1 MPRQI
6 DLNVNIQSKQ
16 ALSNMKQ
23 LQSAADQL
31 QKTLAGLGVKSQNPV
46 EKTTQGYKKAA
57 NEAAAY
63 ERAIQ
68 RLGTTLGTLN
78 KSQASTLSG
87 MSSFVRTQE
96 GLNNAV
102 LRATGITRN
111 AAGTF
116 QTFSGSVKAGRGT
129 VETFKL
135 SVDTATGAVY
145 KLDTGLKST
154 SHAFQGLGTSV
165 ASTMKQ
171 IVGFTG
177 AAQMARSALTEMKAM
192 SDELVVYQK
201 VTGATAQE
209 LERIRS
215 QSYASGKKYGQ
226 SPSDFAASI
235 AEFARAGYGKNA
247 SSMADLAT
255 KVQLVGDMSAEA
267 ASSFLLATDAGYK
280 FGGSVERLNQVIN
293 AANVIDNNYAT
304 SMSKIAEGITV
315 IAPLASS
322 MHVSIEELMAGLGT
336 ITAVTQREGTES
348 ARALRALFLNIM
360 GDTTTEIEEGVTWS
374 EKEIKTLNDA
384 LNKYAKSAVKAAEAS
399 GEVINPMEAIGA
411 LAKSYKD
418 GLMTEADIMALVSDL
433 GGKLR
438 SSPLMALI
446 QNWDMY
452 EQMLTQIKT
461 DKTSADREV
470 DVMSKSWSAKLQNLK
485 TSWTELVNSRV
496 SDEFIKGV
504 LDAGTGFLE
513 FSGNLENFIGMA
525 GGATYALKGLA
536 AGLKNVSQGAKFG
549 GFNAWTIGLSAAL
562 TAISAIKAAYE
573 NSLRESQEA
582 AEKAVENAKKK
593 AEDGAKLQE
602 IYSRYVAIA
611 SDGIQEEQGEV
622 EELKTLQEELN
633 GLLGDQATA
642 IDLVNGKYS
651 EMSAEIR
658 KAQAEQA
665 RITAKEYK
673 AAMTVAGNNFQKQG
687 LGTKLFNVS
696 NFATGDRNV
705 GDLLF
710 SGNMAMSFDEFADL
724 GSIFDSGDYSLLKP
738 FGKVGAYDK
747 FIVKIDFEKPEN
759 AEQVKALL
767 QEVEQLYLDMGNKVI
782 GENGETFGEI
792 YSDTYNE
799 IVYFRNLI
807 TESAGPY
814 VEAFDLMNAENA
826 KAIILESDLAG
837 KTFETKEAFDAA
849 VESIIE
855 SEKATGYYAEAIREA
870 AKEYANYKEEAGSDG
885 GTDDALENDAK
896 AAKTVADALNDATK
910 AKERFDAAMAVDMS
924 SGLDGYL
931 SIIKTLEEEL
941 AAGRVNSAAA
951 HAAYRELLGEEAYLA
966 TGGYVPEIE
975 RLLNQRKAGAAGSIK
990 EGAAILGAEYKNGD
1004 GVVIEG
1010 AGVVKLA
1017 ESAGVKVIDEYG
1029 NIVIPSITDAMVSQI
1044 SEAWSGLP
1052 EEMIRSAF
1060 LAFEQYDAQ
1069 GSGTDELIG
1078 AAKDPVA
1085 ENTSATQE
1093 NTDAINGLTEALGG
1107 RQDGSG
1113 NQTGETGI
1121 NDKIPGSNQ
1130 SATGAGTEPNYEARM
1145 RAEEAR
1151 AEADYQKVQLE
1162 AERTAAEAAEAKR
1175 LQTERRMEAEN
1186 KRFEADAAKVAREK
1200 DYAGGYKEIEA
1211 QIAEVENAIQATQSA
1226 KITAIQDGAE
1236 QTLAEIEALEI
1247 ALQEAAA
1254 ALETEKRRLD
1264 FEAELDDDELLAA
1277 VENLESMKPTVT
1289 VEAKANTLK
1298 AEQDIGKLTFP
1309 RRVVITAVVDNG
1321 TKNPLTNT
1329 PPSAKK
1335 QITKM
1340 ATGTRHHPGGLSLV
1354 NDGSG
1359 PELIAQNGS
1368 AFIAGGGNPTLVNLQ
1383 PGAKVFTASE
1393 TRGILSGNGVPAY
1406 ASGTFSNIIGGI
1418 NTGLNYND
1426 LFNNKT
1432 PSSTNKNTNKNN
1444 NSDKKEESKETSS
1457 SGSSGGGSSS
1467 SSSGEGPWE
1476 NLTQMI
1482 DYILNR
1488 INKALD
1494 EQMETI
1500 DKQIEA
1506 LKEAKEA
1513 ADDQKELEERQQAV
1527 AEAQKDLATALG
1539 ERTVRYLG
1547 ADGKWHWMADQRSV
1561 QNAQE
1566 KLNDAQES
1574 LDDYMGDMAFD
1585 KQIDE
1590 LEKQK
1595 DALQNEFEKITKVWE
1610 EIQEGVDTPT
1620 GDLSSIIQSVLS
1632 GGSAQEKKGASTVQS
1647 LLISSLL
1654 QGGIFTGNYSEAL
1667 DAIAKATSGS
1677 PVMPGEATNT
1687 LASLIASGGSGDTT
1701 GALANLLSG
1710 TGSGGLAF
1718 GGNGGYINQQTN
1730 YNYYIDGIHLGEYEA
1745 NEPLSDVMRRLTVYG
1760 NSGN

>member
-1 MPRQI
+1 
-6 DLNVNIQSKQ
+6 
-16 ALSNMKQ
+16 
-23 LQSAADQL
+23 
-31 QKTLAGLGVKSQNPV
+31 
-46 EKTTQGYKKAA
+46 
-57 NEAAAY
+57 
-63 ERAIQ
+63 
-68 RLGTTLGTLN
+68 
-78 KSQASTLSG
+78 

-154 SHAFQGLGTSV
+154 SHAFQGFGTSV

-177 AAQMARSALTEMKAM
+177 VAQMARSALTEMKAM

-226 SPSDFAASI
+226 SPSDFTASI

-304 SMSKIAEGITV
+304 SMSKIAEGMTV
-315 IAPLASS
+315 VAPLASS
-322 MHVSIEELMAGLGT
+322 MHVSIEQLMAGLGT

-418 GLMTEADIMALVSDL
+418 GLMTEADIMALVSEL

-438 SSPLMALI
+438 SAQLMALI

-452 EQMLTQIKT
+452 EQMLTQIQT
-461 DKTSADREV
+461 DATSADREV
-470 DVMSKSWSAKLQNLK
+470 DAMSKSWSAKLQNLK
-485 TSWTELVNSRV
+485 TSWTEMVNSRV
-496 SDEFIKGV
+496 SEEFIKDV

-525 GGATYALKGLA
+525 GGATMALKGLA

-562 TAISAIKAAYE
+562 GTISAIKAAYE
-573 NSLRESQEA
+573 QFQQDQLEVVQQSSQKIEETFQTATGISEVLSKYKELA
-582 AEKAVENAKKK
+582 A
-593 AEDGAKLQE
+593 DGIIDTDELETARGLQE
-602 IYSRYVAIA
+602 QLTDLV
-611 SDGIQEEQGEV
+611 G
-622 EELKTLQEELN
+622 K
-633 GLLGDQATA
+633 QAENY
-642 IDLVNGKYS
+642 DLVNGKIEDQISLLSQLEERQWAIAYGNATAEYDKAVAALQNTKS
-651 EMSAEIR
+651 WGRMQGLNIPLAATNAYQMSPGERKIFESYYAIAQRELSDFSAE
-658 KAQAEQA
+658 
-665 RITAKEYK
+665 
-673 AAMTVAGNNFQKQG
+673 
-687 LGTKLFNVS
+687 
-696 NFATGDRNV
+696 ATNTGW
-705 GDLLF
+705 LF
-710 SGNMAMSFDEFADL
+710 SYNNDPNADAATNFVRMYEQVRNARNLLATEMKTNPIEGEIGKDIYADL
-724 GSIFDSGDYSLLKP
+724 
-738 FGKVGAYDK
+738 
-747 FIVKIDFEKPEN
+747 
-759 AEQVKALL
+759 EQFSAF
-767 QEVEQLYLDMGNKVI
+767 LDV
-782 GENGETFGEI
+782 
-792 YSDTYNE
+792 YSDAYEAISPTLKAMNTYE
-799 IVYFRNLI
+799 
-807 TESAGPY
+807 AGHLLRQKDFY
-814 VEAFDLMNAENA
+814 ET
-826 KAIILESDLAG
+826 
-837 KTFETKEAFDAA
+837 TFE
-849 VESIIE
+849 S
-855 SEKATGYYAEAIREA
+855 SEAINEFVTSIANEANVLPEVKDAMLEA
-870 AKEYANYKEEAGSDG
+870 AKAHKDYKEAAKSSNNSMAEEAFES
-885 GTDDALENDAK
+885 DAK

-924 SGLDGYL
+924 SGLDGYT

-941 AAGRVNSAAA
+941 TAGRVNSAAA
-951 HAAYRELLGEEAYLA
+951 HAAYRELLGEEAYA
-966 TGGYVPEIE
+966 STGGYVPEIE

-1029 NIVIPSITDAMVSQI
+1029 NIVIPTITDAMVTQI

-1060 LAFEQYDAQ
+1060 LAFEQYDTQ

-1078 AAKDPVA
+1078 AETDPVDA
-1085 ENTSATQE
+1085 
-1093 NTDAINGLTEALGG
+1093 NTDATEKNTAALESLNETLGG
-1107 RQDGSG
+1107 KQDGSG

-1121 NDKIPGSNQ
+1121 NDKTPGSNQ
-1130 SATGAGTEPNYEARM
+1130 SATGTGTGPDYEARM

-1162 AERTAAEAAEAKR
+1162 AERAAVEAAEAKR
-1175 LQTERRMEAEN
+1175 LRAEEDARMRRMEAEDA
-1186 KRFEADAAKVAREK
+1186 RAEADYIKVQREN
-1200 DYAGGYKEIEA
+1200 YEASTVGEIEA
-1211 QIAEVENAIQATQSA
+1211 QIAEVESVIQATQSA

-1247 ALQEAAA
+1247 ALQETAA
-1254 ALETEKRRLD
+1254 ALETEKRRLN
-1264 FEAELDDDELLAA
+1264 FEAELDDDEMLAA
-1277 VENLESMKPTVT
+1277 LENLQSLNPTVT
-1289 VEAKANTLK
+1289 VEAQADTLK
-1298 AEQDIGKLTFP
+1298 AEEDIGKLTFP

-1321 TKNPLTNT
+1321 PNNPLTKT
-1329 PPSAKK
+1329 PPNANK

-1340 ATGTRHHPGGLSLV
+1340 ATGTRHHPGGISLV

-1393 TRGILSGNGVPAY
+1393 TRSILGGGVPAY
-1406 ASGTFSNIIGGI
+1406 ASGTFSNTIGGI
-1418 NTGLNYND
+1418 NTGLSFND
-1426 LFNNKT
+1426 IFGSQK
-1432 PSSTNKNTNKNN
+1432 PSSNSSNNKNT
-1444 NSDKKEESKETSS
+1444 DKGGDSNQASSPSGSSSGGTSS
-1457 SGSSGGGSSS
+1457 SGSK
-1467 SSSGEGPWE
+1467 EEPWE

-1574 LDDYMGDMAFD
+1574 LDDYMGDMAFEQ
-1585 KQIDE
+1585 QIKE
-1590 LEKQK
+1590 LENQK
-1595 DALQNEFEKITKVWE
+1595 DALQNEFEKITKAWE
-1610 EIQEGVDTPT
+1610 EIQDGVATPT
-1620 GDLSSIIQSVLS
+1620 GNLSSIIQSVLS

>member
-1 MPRQI
+1 MGDSLGR
-6 DLNVNIQSKQ
+6 VSRAQS
-16 ALSNMKQ
+16 
-23 LQSAADQL
+23 
-31 QKTLAGLGVKSQNPV
+31 
-46 EKTTQGYKKAA
+46 
-57 NEAAAY
+57 
-63 ERAIQ
+63 
-68 RLGTTLGTLN
+68 
-78 KSQASTLSG
+78 
-87 MSSFVRTQE
+87 SSLKDMTSFIRTQE

-102 LRATGITRN
+102 LRATGMTRN

-116 QTFSGSVKAGRGT
+116 QTFSGSVKTGRGT
-129 VETFKL
+129 FDTFKL

-154 SHAFQGLGTSV
+154 NNAFKGFGTSI

-177 AAQMARSALTEMKAM
+177 VAHMARSALTEMKAM

-247 SSMADLAT
+247 SAMADLAT

-304 SMSKIAEGITV
+304 SMSKIADGMTV

-322 MHVSIEELMAGLGT
+322 MHVSVEELMAGLGT

-438 SSPLMALI
+438 SAQLMALI

-452 EQMLTQIKT
+452 EQMLAKIQT
-461 DKTSADREV
+461 DVTSADREV
-470 DVMSKSWSAKLQNLK
+470 DTMSKSWSAKLQNLK
-485 TSWTELVNSRV
+485 TSWTEMVNSRV
-496 SDEFIKGV
+496 SEEFIKGI

-525 GGATYALKGLA
+525 GGATMALKELS
-536 AGLKNVSQGAKFG
+536 AGLKNISQGMKFG
-549 GFNAWTIGLSAAL
+549 RFNAWGAGLSAAL
-562 TAISAIKAAYE
+562 AVISAIKAAYE

-651 EMSAEIR
+651 QMAGEIR
-658 KAQAEQA
+658 KAQIEQA
-665 RITAKEYK
+665 KTNAEEYR

-687 LGTKLFNVS
+687 LGTSFFNAS
-696 NFATGDRNV
+696 NVTGGDRNV
-705 GDLLF
+705 AEFVYGGR
-710 SGNMAMSFDEFADL
+710 SMGFDEFADL
-724 GSIFDSGDYSLLKP
+724 GSILESGDYSLLKV
-738 FGKVGAYDK
+738 FGDFSAADK
-747 FIVKIDFEKPEN
+747 FKVRIDFEKPEN

-767 QEVEQLYLDMGNKVI
+767 QEVEQLYLDMGNTVI
-782 GENGETFGEI
+782 GKNGETFGEV
-792 YSDTYNE
+792 YSDTFKE

-807 TESAGPY
+807 KESAGPY

-849 VESIIE
+849 VESLIE
-855 SEKATGYYAEAIREA
+855 KNKKTGEEADAIREVAKQYATYKNA
-870 AKEYANYKEEAGSDG
+870 AKD
-885 GTDDALENDAK
+885 
-896 AAKTVADALNDATK
+896 AAKTIADALNDATK
-910 AKERFDAAMAVDMS
+910 AKERFDVAMAVDMS

-951 HAAYRELLGEEAYLA
+951 HAAYRELLGEEAYA
-966 TGGYVPEIE
+966 STGGYVPEIE
-975 RLLNQRKAGAAGSIK
+975 RLLNQRTPGAAGSIK
-990 EGAAILGAEYKNGD
+990 DAAAILAQEYKTAD

-1010 AGVVKLA
+1010 AGIVPLA
-1017 ESAGVKVIDEYG
+1017 EAAGVKVVDEYG
-1029 NIVIPSITDAMVSQI
+1029 KIVLPAMTDALVSQI
-1044 SEAWSGLP
+1044 SQAWSGLP
-1052 EEMIRSAF
+1052 DEMIRSAF
-1060 LAFEQYDAQ
+1060 LAFEQYDTK
-1069 GSGTDELIG
+1069 GSATDELIG
-1078 AAKDPVA
+1078 AETDPVDA
-1085 ENTSATQE
+1085 
-1093 NTDAINGLTEALGG
+1093 NTDATEKNTAAIESLNETLGG
-1107 RQDGSG
+1107 KQDGSG

-1121 NDKIPGSNQ
+1121 NDKISGSNQ
-1130 SATGAGTEPNYEARM
+1130 SATGNGTEPNYEARM
-1145 RAEEAR
+1145 RAEKAR

-1162 AERTAAEAAEAKR
+1162 AERAAVEAAEAKR
-1175 LQTERRMEAEN
+1175 LRAEEDARMRRMEAEDA
-1186 KRFEADAAKVAREK
+1186 RAEADYIKVQREN
-1200 DYAGGYKEIEA
+1200 YEASTVGEIEA
-1211 QIAEVENAIQATQSA
+1211 QIAEIESVIQATQSE
-1226 KITAIQDGAE
+1226 KIAAVQAGAE
-1236 QTLAEIEALEI
+1236 QTIAEIEALET
-1247 ALQEAAA
+1247 ALQETAA
-1254 ALETEKRRLD
+1254 ALETEKRRLN
-1264 FEAELDDDELLAA
+1264 FEAELDDDEMLAA
-1277 VENLESMKPTVT
+1277 LENLQSMKPKVT
-1289 VEAKANTLK
+1289 VEAEAKTLK

-1309 RRVVITAVVDNG
+1309 RTVVITAVVDNG
-1321 TKNPLTNT
+1321 TRNPLTNT
-1329 PPSAKK
+1329 PPNAKK

-1368 AFIAGGGNPTLVNLQ
+1368 AFIAGGGQPTLVNLQ

-1393 TRGILSGNGVPAY
+1393 TRGILSGNGIPAY
-1406 ASGTFSNIIGGI
+1406 ASGTFSNTLGGI

-1432 PSSTNKNTNKNN
+1432 ASSTNKNTNKNN
-1444 NSDKKEESKETSS
+1444 SSDKKEESKETSS

-1467 SSSGEGPWE
+1467 SSSSEGPWE
-1476 NLTQMI
+1476 NLTEMI

-1500 DKQIEA
+1500 DKQIDA
-1506 LKEAKEA
+1506 LREAKEA

-1527 AEAQKDLATALG
+1527 AKAQKDLADALG

-1547 ADGKWHWMADQRSV
+1547 ADGKWHWMADQGSV
-1561 QNAQE
+1561 QSAQE

-1595 DALQNEFEKITKVWE
+1595 EALQSEFEKITQAWE

-1647 LLISSLL
+1647 LLIASLL
-1654 QGGIFTGNYSEAL
+1654 KGGIFTGNYDEAL
-1667 DAIAKATSGS
+1667 DAISKATAGS
-1677 PVMPGEATNT
+1677 PVMPGEAANS
-1687 LASLIASGGSGDTT
+1687 LASLIAGGGSGDTT

-1710 TGSGGLAF
+1710 SGSTGLSLS
-1718 GGNGGYINQQTN
+1718 GNGGYINQQTN
-1730 YNYYIDGIHLGEYEA
+1730 YNYYINGIQLGANEA

-1760 NSGN
+1760 NSGY

>member
-1 MPRQI
+1 M
-6 DLNVNIQSKQ
+6 
-16 ALSNMKQ
+16 
-23 LQSAADQL
+23 
-31 QKTLAGLGVKSQNPV
+31 
-46 EKTTQGYKKAA
+46 
-57 NEAAAY
+57 
-63 ERAIQ
+63 
-68 RLGTTLGTLN
+68 GTTLGTLN
-78 KSQASTLSG
+78 KSQASTLNG
-87 MSSFVRTQE
+87 MTSFVRTQE

-116 QTFSGSVKAGRGT
+116 QTFSGSVKAGRGA
-129 VETFKL
+129 VDTFKL

-154 SHAFQGLGTSV
+154 SHAFQGFGTSI

-177 AAQMARSALTEMKAM
+177 VAQMARAALTEMKAM

-209 LERIRS
+209 LEHIRS

-226 SPSDFAASI
+226 SPSDFSASI

-247 SSMADLAT
+247 SAMADLAT

-304 SMSKIAEGITV
+304 SMSKIAEGLTV

-336 ITAVTQREGTES
+336 ITAVTQRGGTES

-360 GDTTTEIEEGVTWS
+360 GDTTTEIEEGVTWA
-374 EKEIKTLNDA
+374 EKEIKTLDDA
-384 LNKYAKSAVKAAEAS
+384 LRKYAKSAVEAAEAS

-418 GLMTEADIMALVSDL
+418 GLMTEADIMALVSEL

-438 SSPLMALI
+438 SSQLMALI
-446 QNWDMY
+446 QNWDLY
-452 EQMLTQIKT
+452 EQMLTQIQT
-461 DKTSADREV
+461 DATSADREV
-470 DVMSKSWSAKLQNLK
+470 EIMSKSWSAKLQNLK
-485 TSWTELVNSRV
+485 TSWTEMVNSRV
-496 SDEFIKGV
+496 SEEFIKDV

-525 GGATYALKGLA
+525 GGATIAMKGLS
-536 AGLKNVSQGAKFG
+536 AGLKNLSQGIKFG

-582 AEKAVENAKKK
+582 AEQAVENAKKK
-593 AEDGAKLQE
+593 AEDGVKLQE
-602 IYSRYVAIA
+602 IYSRYVKIA
-611 SDGIQEEQGEV
+611 SDGIQAEQGEV

-633 GLLGDQATA
+633 GLIGDQATA
-642 IDLVNGKYS
+642 IDLANGKYS
-651 EMSAEIR
+651 EMTTELRRI
-658 KAQAEQA
+658 QAEQA
-665 RITAKEYK
+665 RMNATEYK
-673 AAMTVAGNNFQKQG
+673 AAMTAAGNNFQKQG
-687 LGTKLFNVS
+687 LGTQ
-696 NFATGDRNV
+696 
-705 GDLLF
+705 LF
-710 SGNMAMSFDEFADL
+710 SVSDDWAGERDIWEMLTYGLVVSPADSRAIEKFFNENAFELLGLASGTFGYNKTASLGFD
-724 GSIFDSGDYSLLKP
+724 
-738 FGKVGAYDK
+738 
-747 FIVKIDFEKPEN
+747 KPES
-759 AEQVKALL
+759 AGEVKALL
-767 QEVEQLYLDMGNKVI
+767 QEIESLYLKFGTSIESISGKTY
-782 GENGETFGEI
+782 GELLPNFYQEIIYFKDLIYET
-792 YSDTYNE
+792 
-799 IVYFRNLI
+799 
-807 TESAGPY
+807 AGPY

-826 KAIILESDLAG
+826 KAAILESDLAG
-837 KTFETKEAFDAA
+837 KTYETKEAFDAA

-855 SEKATGYYAEAIREA
+855 SEEATGFYADAIREA
-870 AKEYANYKEEAGSDG
+870 AKEYATYKDVAKGTGGAGEDGLEA
-885 GTDDALENDAK
+885 DAD
-896 AAKTVADALNDATK
+896 AAKTVTEALNDATK

-931 SIIKTLEEEL
+931 GIIKTLEEEL

-951 HAAYRELLGEEAYLA
+951 HAAYRELLGEEAYA
-966 TGGYVPEIE
+966 STGGYVPEIE
-975 RLLNQRKAGAAGSIK
+975 RLLNLRTPGSAGSIK
-990 EGAAILGAEYKNGD
+990 DAAAILAQEYKTAD

-1010 AGVVKLA
+1010 AGIVPLA
-1017 ESAGVKVIDEYG
+1017 EAAGVKVVDEYG
-1029 NIVIPSITDAMVSQI
+1029 QIVLPAMTDALVSQI
-1044 SEAWSGLP
+1044 SQAWSGLP

-1060 LAFEQYDAQ
+1060 LAFEQYDTE
-1069 GSGTDELIG
+1069 GSATDELIG
-1078 AAKDPVA
+1078 AQTDPVDA
-1085 ENTSATQE
+1085 
-1093 NTDAINGLTEALGG
+1093 NTDATERNTAAIESLNETLGG
-1107 RQDGSG
+1107 KQDGSG
-1113 NQTGETGI
+1113 KQTGETGI
-1121 NDKIPGSNQ
+1121 NDKTSGSNQ

-1162 AERTAAEAAEAKR
+1162 AERAAVEAAEAKR
-1175 LQTERRMEAEN
+1175 LRAEEDARMRRMEAEDA
-1186 KRFEADAAKVAREK
+1186 RAEADYIKVQREN
-1200 DYAGGYKEIEA
+1200 YEASTVGEIEA
-1211 QIAEVENAIQATQSA
+1211 QIAEIESVIQATQSE
-1226 KITAIQDGAE
+1226 KIAAVQAGAE

-1289 VEAKANTLK
+1289 VEAKADTLK
-1298 AEQDIGKLTFP
+1298 AEEDIGKLTFP

-1321 TKNPLTNT
+1321 PNNPLTKT
-1329 PPSAKK
+1329 PPSAKT

-1340 ATGTRHHPGGLSLV
+1340 ATGTRHHPGGISLV

-1368 AFIAGGGNPTLVNLQ
+1368 AFIAGGGNPALVNLQ

-1393 TRGILSGNGVPAY
+1393 TRNILSGGVPAY
-1406 ASGTFSNIIGGI
+1406 ASGTFANKIGGI
-1418 NTGLNYND
+1418 NSGLNYDD
-1426 LFNNKT
+1426 LFGEKAPEKDSGSSNKKGND
-1432 PSSTNKNTNKNN
+1432 SGGEKESTGGSTG
-1444 NSDKKEESKETSS
+1444 SGTGS
-1457 SGSSGGGSSS
+1457 SGSSA
-1467 SSSGEGPWE
+1467 EKEEPWD
-1476 NLTQMI
+1476 NLTEMI

-1500 DKQIEA
+1500 DKQIDA
-1506 LKEAKEA
+1506 LREAKEA

-1527 AEAQKDLATALG
+1527 AEAQKDLADALG

-1547 ADGKWHWMADQRSV
+1547 ADGKWHWMADQGSV
-1561 QNAQE
+1561 QSAQE

-1595 DALQNEFEKITKVWE
+1595 EALQSEFEKITQAWE

-1647 LLISSLL
+1647 LLIASLL
-1654 QGGIFTGNYSEAL
+1654 KGGIFTGNYDEAL
-1667 DAIAKATSGS
+1667 DAISKATAGS
-1677 PVMPGEATNT
+1677 PVMPGEAANS
-1687 LASLIASGGSGDTT
+1687 LASLIAGGGSGDTT

-1710 TGSGGLAF
+1710 SGSTGLSLS
-1718 GGNGGYINQQTN
+1718 GNGGYINQQTN
-1730 YNYYIDGIHLGEYEA
+1730 YNYYINGIQLGANEA

-1760 NSGN
+1760 NSGY

>member
-1 MPRQI
+1 
-6 DLNVNIQSKQ
+6 
-16 ALSNMKQ
+16 
-23 LQSAADQL
+23 
-31 QKTLAGLGVKSQNPV
+31 
-46 EKTTQGYKKAA
+46 
-57 NEAAAY
+57 
-63 ERAIQ
+63 
-68 RLGTTLGTLN
+68 
-78 KSQASTLSG
+78 

-177 AAQMARSALTEMKAM
+177 VAQMARSALTEMKAM

-226 SPSDFAASI
+226 SPSDFTASI

-304 SMSKIAEGITV
+304 SMSKIAEGMTV

-322 MHVSIEELMAGLGT
+322 MHVSIEQLMAGLGT

-438 SSPLMALI
+438 SSQLMALI
-446 QNWDMY
+446 QNWGMY
-452 EQMLTQIKT
+452 EQMLAQIQT
-461 DKTSADREV
+461 DATSADREV
-470 DVMSKSWSAKLQNLK
+470 DAMSKSWSAKLQNLK
-485 TSWTELVNSRV
+485 TSWTEMVNSRV
-496 SDEFIKGV
+496 SEEFIKDA

-562 TAISAIKAAYE
+562 GTISAIKAAIE
-573 NSLRESQEA
+573 NFQREQLEIVQNSSKEIEEA
-582 AEKAVENAKKK
+582 FHTADGIAEIISKYREIATDGVIDTEELATAK
-593 AEDGAKLQE
+593 DLQE
-602 IYSRYVAIA
+602 QLTSLV
-611 SDGIQEEQGEV
+611 G
-622 EELKTLQEELN
+622 K
-633 GLLGDQATA
+633 QAENY
-642 IDLVNGKYS
+642 DLVNGKIEEQIALLSQLEQEQWKLAYGNAAAEYDKAVS
-651 EMSAEIR
+651 AMQNTEKFSMIDLLKFPLTVLNAQQMSRGEQQILSSYKGILQGAMKDFSAESIGQDGWTFQYNYDATADAATNFIR
-658 KAQAEQA
+658 MYQQIKNA
-665 RITAKEYK
+665 R
-673 AAMTVAGNNFQKQG
+673 
-687 LGTKLFNVS
+687 
-696 NFATGDRNV
+696 
-705 GDLLF
+705 DLLMAEF
-710 SGNMAMSFDEFADL
+710 TDNPLSGYMGQDVKSDIDELTAFVDVYGSVYDAMLPTWEAMNAYTAENHLRQKDFYKQTFESTDAVVAFVDALAEE
-724 GSIFDSGDYSLLKP
+724 
-738 FGKVGAYDK
+738 VGASEE
-747 FIVKIDFEKPEN
+747 VKN
-759 AEQVKALL
+759 SML
-767 QEVEQLYLDMGNKVI
+767 
-782 GENGETFGEI
+782 
-792 YSDTYNE
+792 
-799 IVYFRNLI
+799 
-807 TESAGPY
+807 
-814 VEAFDLMNAENA
+814 
-826 KAIILESDLAG
+826 
-837 KTFETKEAFDAA
+837 
-849 VESIIE
+849 
-855 SEKATGYYAEAIREA
+855 EA
-870 AKEYANYKEEAGSDG
+870 AKAHKDYKEAAKGSTST

-924 SGLDGYL
+924 SGLDGYT

-951 HAAYRELLGEEAYLA
+951 HAAYRELLGEETYLA

-1029 NIVIPSITDAMVSQI
+1029 NIVIPAITDAMVTQI

-1060 LAFEQYDAQ
+1060 LAFEQYDTQ

-1078 AAKDPVA
+1078 ATEDPVA

-1107 RQDGSG
+1107 GKEKTPGSG
-1113 NQTGETGI
+1113 NLDPVGG
-1121 NDKIPGSNQ
+1121 DGSIA
-1130 SATGAGTEPNYEARM
+1130 SALSEA
-1145 RAEEAR
+1145 AQA
-1151 AEADYQKVQLE
+1151 VVE
-1162 AERTAAEAAEAKR
+1162 AERVAEAEAKR
-1175 LQTERRMEAEN
+1175 LQTERETAERRMEAEN

-1200 DYAGGYKEIEA
+1200 DYTGGYKEIEA
-1211 QIAEVENAIQATQSA
+1211 QIAEVESAIQATQSA

-1277 VENLESMKPTVT
+1277 LENLESMKPTVT
-1289 VEAKANTLK
+1289 VEAKADTLK
-1298 AEQDIGKLTFP
+1298 AEEDIGKLTFP

-1321 TKNPLTNT
+1321 PNNPLTKT
-1329 PPSAKK
+1329 PPSANK

-1340 ATGTRHHPGGLSLV
+1340 ATGTRHHPGGISLV

-1393 TRGILSGNGVPAY
+1393 TRSILGGGVPAY
-1406 ASGTFSNIIGGI
+1406 ASGTFSNTIGGI
-1418 NTGLNYND
+1418 NTGLSFND
-1426 LFNNKT
+1426 IFGSQK
-1432 PSSTNKNTNKNN
+1432 PSSNSSSNNKNT
-1444 NSDKKEESKETSS
+1444 DKGGDSNQASS
-1457 SGSSGGGSSS
+1457 PSGSSGGGT
-1467 SSSGEGPWE
+1467 SSSGSKEEPWE

-1561 QNAQE
+1561 QSAQE

-1574 LDDYMGDMAFD
+1574 LDDYMGDMAFEQ
-1585 KQIDE
+1585 QIKE
-1590 LEKQK
+1590 LENQK
-1595 DALQNEFEKITKVWE
+1595 DALQNEFEKITKAWE
-1610 EIQEGVDTPT
+1610 EIQDGVATPT
-1620 GDLSSIIQSVLS
+1620 GNLSSIIQSVLS

-1667 DAIAKATSGS
+1667 DAIAKATSGN

>member
-1 MPRQI
+1 M
-6 DLNVNIQSKQ
+6 
-16 ALSNMKQ
+16 
-23 LQSAADQL
+23 
-31 QKTLAGLGVKSQNPV
+31 
-46 EKTTQGYKKAA
+46 
-57 NEAAAY
+57 
-63 ERAIQ
+63 
-68 RLGTTLGTLN
+68 GTTLGTLN

-87 MSSFVRTQE
+87 MSSFIRTQE

-129 VETFKL
+129 VDTFKL

-154 SHAFQGLGTSV
+154 NNAFKGFGTSI

-177 AAQMARSALTEMKAM
+177 VAQMARSALTEMKAM

-247 SSMADLAT
+247 SAMADLAT

-304 SMSKIAEGITV
+304 SMSKIAGGMTV

-348 ARALRALFLNIM
+348 ARAMRALFLNIM

-418 GLMTEADIMALVSDL
+418 GLMTEANIMALVSDL

-438 SSPLMALI
+438 SAQLMALI

-452 EQMLTQIKT
+452 EQMLAQIQT
-461 DKTSADREV
+461 DSTSADREV
-470 DVMSKSWSAKLQNLK
+470 DTMSKSWSAKLQNLK
-485 TSWTELVNSRV
+485 TSWTEMVNSRV
-496 SDEFIKGV
+496 SEEFIKGI

-525 GGATYALKGLA
+525 GGATMALKGLS
-536 AGLKNVSQGAKFG
+536 AGLKNISQGMKFG
-549 GFNAWTIGLSAAL
+549 GFNAWGAGLSAAL
-562 TAISAIKAAYE
+562 AVISAIKAAYE

-651 EMSAEIR
+651 QMAGEIR
-658 KAQAEQA
+658 KAQIEQA
-665 RITAKEYK
+665 KTNAEEYR

-696 NFATGDRNV
+696 SSATGERDV
-705 GDLLF
+705 GELLY
-710 SGNMAMSFDEFADL
+710 GNMAMGFDEFADL
-724 GSIFDSGDYSLLKP
+724 GSILESGEYSLLKA
-738 FGKVGAYDK
+738 FGRFGSDGR
-747 FIVKIDFEKPEN
+747 FRVKIDFEKPEN

-767 QEVEQLYLDMGNKVI
+767 QEVEQLYLDMGNTVI
-782 GENGETFGEI
+782 GKNGETFGEV
-792 YSDTYNE
+792 YSDTFKE

-807 TESAGPY
+807 KESAGPY

-849 VESIIE
+849 VESLIE
-855 SEKATGYYAEAIREA
+855 KNKKTGEEAEAIREA
-870 AKEYANYKEEAGSDG
+870 AKQYATYKNAAKDAGGSGEDG
-885 GTDDALENDAK
+885 LNADAD

-951 HAAYRELLGEEAYLA
+951 HAAYRELLGEEAYA
-966 TGGYVPEIE
+966 STGGYVPEIE
-975 RLLNQRKAGAAGSIK
+975 RLLNQRTPGAAGSIK
-990 EGAAILGAEYKNGD
+990 DAAAILAQEYKTAD

-1010 AGVVKLA
+1010 AGIVPLA
-1017 ESAGVKVIDEYG
+1017 EAAGVKVVDEYG
-1029 NIVIPSITDAMVSQI
+1029 KIVLPAMTDALVSQI
-1044 SEAWSGLP
+1044 SQAWSGLP
-1052 EEMIRSAF
+1052 DEMIRSAF
-1060 LAFEQYDAQ
+1060 LAFEQYDTE
-1069 GSGTDELIG
+1069 GSATDELIG
-1078 AAKDPVA
+1078 AETDPVDA
-1085 ENTSATQE
+1085 
-1093 NTDAINGLTEALGG
+1093 NTDATERNTAAIESLNETLGG
-1107 RQDGSG
+1107 KQDGSG

-1121 NDKIPGSNQ
+1121 NDKISGSNQ
-1130 SATGAGTEPNYEARM
+1130 SATGTGTEPNYEARM
-1145 RAEEAR
+1145 RAEETR

-1162 AERTAAEAAEAKR
+1162 AERAAVEAAEAKR
-1175 LQTERRMEAEN
+1175 LRAEEDARMRRMEAEDA
-1186 KRFEADAAKVAREK
+1186 RAEADYIKVQREN
-1200 DYAGGYKEIEA
+1200 YEASTVGEIEA
-1211 QIAEVENAIQATQSA
+1211 QIAEIESVIQATQSE
-1226 KITAIQDGAE
+1226 KIAAVQAGAE
-1236 QTLAEIEALEI
+1236 QTIAEIEALET
-1247 ALQEAAA
+1247 ALQETAA
-1254 ALETEKRRLD
+1254 ALETEKRRLN
-1264 FEAELDDDELLAA
+1264 FEAELDDDEMLAA
-1277 VENLESMKPTVT
+1277 LENLQSMKPKVT
-1289 VEAKANTLK
+1289 VEAEAKTLK

-1309 RRVVITAVVDNG
+1309 RTVVITAVVDNG
-1321 TKNPLTNT
+1321 TRNPLTNT
-1329 PPSAKK
+1329 PPNAKK

-1368 AFIAGGGNPTLVNLQ
+1368 AFIAGGGQPTLVNLQ

-1393 TRGILSGNGVPAY
+1393 TRGILSGNGIPAY
-1406 ASGTFSNIIGGI
+1406 ASGTFSNTLGGI
-1418 NTGLNYND
+1418 NTGFNYND

-1432 PSSTNKNTNKNN
+1432 TSSTNKNTNKNN
-1444 NSDKKEESKETSS
+1444 SSDKKEESKETSS

-1467 SSSGEGPWE
+1467 SSSSEGPWE
-1476 NLTQMI
+1476 NLTEMI

-1500 DKQIEA
+1500 DKQIDA
-1506 LKEAKEA
+1506 LREAKEA

-1527 AEAQKDLATALG
+1527 AKAQKDLADALG

-1547 ADGKWHWMADQRSV
+1547 ADGKWHWMADQGSV
-1561 QNAQE
+1561 QSAQE

-1595 DALQNEFEKITKVWE
+1595 EALQSEFEKITQAWK

-1647 LLISSLL
+1647 LLIASLL
-1654 QGGIFTGNYSEAL
+1654 KGGIFTGNYDEAL
-1667 DAIAKATSGS
+1667 DAISKATAGS
-1677 PVMPGEATNT
+1677 PVMPGEAANS
-1687 LASLIASGGSGDTT
+1687 LASLIAGGGSGDTT

-1710 TGSGGLAF
+1710 SGSTGLSLS
-1718 GGNGGYINQQTN
+1718 GNGGYINQQTN
-1730 YNYYIDGIHLGEYEA
+1730 YNYYINGIQLGANEA

-1760 NSGN
+1760 NSGY

>member
-1 MPRQI
+1 M
-6 DLNVNIQSKQ
+6 
-16 ALSNMKQ
+16 
-23 LQSAADQL
+23 
-31 QKTLAGLGVKSQNPV
+31 
-46 EKTTQGYKKAA
+46 
-57 NEAAAY
+57 
-63 ERAIQ
+63 
-68 RLGTTLGTLN
+68 GTTLGTLN

-87 MSSFVRTQE
+87 MSSFIRTQE

-154 SHAFQGLGTSV
+154 NNAFKGFGTSI

-177 AAQMARSALTEMKAM
+177 VAQMARSALTEMKAM

-226 SPSDFAASI
+226 SPSDFSASI

-247 SSMADLAT
+247 SAMADLAT

-304 SMSKIAEGITV
+304 SMSKIADGMTV

-322 MHVSIEELMAGLGT
+322 MHVSIEQLMAGLGT

-360 GDTTTEIEEGVTWS
+360 GNTTTEIEEGVTWT
-374 EKEIKTLNDA
+374 EKEIKTLDDA
-384 LNKYAKSAVKAAEAS
+384 LRKYAKSAVEAAEAS

-438 SSPLMALI
+438 SAQLMALI

-452 EQMLTQIKT
+452 EQMLAQIQT
-461 DKTSADREV
+461 DATSADREV
-470 DVMSKSWSAKLQNLK
+470 DTMSKSWSAKLQNLK
-485 TSWTELVNSRV
+485 TSWTEMVNSRV
-496 SDEFIKGV
+496 SEEFIKGI

-549 GFNAWTIGLSAAL
+549 GLNAWGAGLSAAL
-562 TAISAIKAAYE
+562 GTISAIKAAYE
-573 NSLRESQEA
+573 KFQQDQLEVVQQSSQKIEETFHTANGISEVLSKYKELA
-582 AEKAVENAKKK
+582 A
-593 AEDGAKLQE
+593 DGIIDTGELETARGLQE
-602 IYSRYVAIA
+602 QLTALV
-611 SDGIQEEQGEV
+611 G
-622 EELKTLQEELN
+622 K
-633 GLLGDQATA
+633 QAENY
-642 IDLVNGKYS
+642 DLVNGKIEDQISLLSQLDERQWNIAYGNATAEYEKAVAALQHTKS
-651 EMSAEIR
+651 WGLMKGLKIPISATDANYMSPDERKIFESYYAIAQRELSGFSAEAID
-658 KAQAEQA
+658 
-665 RITAKEYK
+665 
-673 AAMTVAGNNFQKQG
+673 AGW
-687 LGTKLFNVS
+687 
-696 NFATGDRNV
+696 
-705 GDLLF
+705 LF
-710 SGNMAMSFDEFADL
+710 SYNNDPNADAATN
-724 GSIFDSGDYSLLKP
+724 FVRMY
-738 FGKVGAYDK
+738 
-747 FIVKIDFEKPEN
+747 
-759 AEQVKALL
+759 EQVRNARNLL
-767 QEVEQLYLDMGNKVI
+767 ATEIKTNPIGGEI
-782 GENGETFGEI
+782 GEDIHSDLEQFSAFLDI
-792 YSDTYNE
+792 YSDAYEAISPTLKTMHDYE
-799 IVYFRNLI
+799 
-807 TESAGPY
+807 AGHLLRQKDFY
-814 VEAFDLMNAENA
+814 ET
-826 KAIILESDLAG
+826 
-837 KTFETKEAFDAA
+837 TFESSEAINEFVTSLAKEANVLPEVKDAML
-849 VESIIE
+849 
-855 SEKATGYYAEAIREA
+855 EA
-870 AKEYANYKEEAGSDG
+870 AKAHKDYKEVAKSSDNSIAEEAFES
-885 GTDDALENDAK
+885 DAK

-951 HAAYRELLGEEAYLA
+951 HAAYRELLGEEAYA
-966 TGGYVPEIE
+966 STGGYVPEIE
-975 RLLNQRKAGAAGSIK
+975 RLLNQRTPGSAGSIK
-990 EGAAILGAEYKNGD
+990 DAAAILAQEYKTAD
-1004 GVVIEG
+1004 GVAIEG
-1010 AGVVKLA
+1010 AGIVPLA
-1017 ESAGVKVIDEYG
+1017 EAAGVKVVDEYG
-1029 NIVIPSITDAMVSQI
+1029 KIVLPAMTDALVAQI
-1044 SEAWSGLP
+1044 SQAWSGLP

-1060 LAFEQYDAQ
+1060 LAFEQYDTE
-1069 GSGTDELIG
+1069 GSATDELIG
-1078 AAKDPVA
+1078 AETDPVDA
-1085 ENTSATQE
+1085 
-1093 NTDAINGLTEALGG
+1093 NTDATERNTAAIESLNETLGG
-1107 RQDGSG
+1107 KQDESG
-1113 NQTGETGI
+1113 NQTGETGV
-1121 NDKIPGSNQ
+1121 NSKTAGLNQ
-1130 SATGAGTEPNYEARM
+1130 SATGTGTEPNYEARM

-1151 AEADYQKVQLE
+1151 AEADYQKVQLD
-1162 AERTAAEAAEAKR
+1162 AERAAVEAAEAKR
-1175 LQTERRMEAEN
+1175 LRAEEDARMRRMETEDA
-1186 KRFEADAAKVAREK
+1186 RAEADYIKVQREN
-1200 DYAGGYKEIEA
+1200 YKASTVGEIEA
-1211 QIAEVENAIQATQSA
+1211 QIAEIDSVIQATQSE
-1226 KITAIQDGAE
+1226 KIATIQSGAE
-1236 QTLAEIEALEI
+1236 QTLAEIEALET
-1247 ALQEAAA
+1247 ALQETAA
-1254 ALETEKRRLD
+1254 ALETDKRRLN
-1264 FEAELDDDELLAA
+1264 FEAELDDDEMLAA
-1277 VENLESMKPTVT
+1277 LENLQSMKPTVT

-1309 RRVVITAVVDNG
+1309 RRVVITAVVDNAPN
-1321 TKNPLTNT
+1321 NPLMKT
-1329 PPSAKK
+1329 PPSAKT
-1335 QITKM
+1335 QISKF

-1368 AFIAGGGNPTLVNLQ
+1368 AFIAGGGQPALVNLQ

-1406 ASGTFSNIIGGI
+1406 ASGTFSNTLGGI
-1418 NTGLNYND
+1418 NTGLSYND
-1426 LFNNKT
+1426 LFNNKPT
-1432 PSSTNKNTNKNN
+1432 SSTNKNTNKNN

-1476 NLTQMI
+1476 NLTEMI

-1500 DKQIEA
+1500 DKQIDA
-1506 LKEAKEA
+1506 LREAKEA

-1527 AEAQKDLATALG
+1527 AKAQKDLADALG

-1547 ADGKWHWMADQRSV
+1547 ADGKWHWMADQGSV
-1561 QNAQE
+1561 QSAQE

-1595 DALQNEFEKITKVWE
+1595 EALQSEFEKITKAWE

-1647 LLISSLL
+1647 LLIASLL
-1654 QGGIFTGNYSEAL
+1654 KGGIFTGNYDEAL
-1667 DAIAKATSGS
+1667 DAISKATAGS
-1677 PVMPGEATNT
+1677 PVMPGEAANS
-1687 LASLIASGGSGDTT
+1687 LASLIAGGGSGDTT

-1710 TGSGGLAF
+1710 SGSTGLSLS
-1718 GGNGGYINQQTN
+1718 GNGGYINQQTN
-1730 YNYYIDGIHLGEYEA
+1730 YNYYINGIQLGANEA

-1760 NSGN
+1760 NSGY